1 VVRHPEEEASIRK
14 KKEIGEAKGP
24 GTVRPPQD
32 TKSDTLLGHPEDEG
46 KSYAGVSLSNDEDYA
61 GRPMKGK
68 KLGDF
73 DIYRK
78 HRKHG
83 SKKS

>member
-1 VVRHPEEEASIRK
+1 MVRRPQAEVPPRK

-32 TKSDTLLGHPEDEG
+32 TKSDTLLSHPEDEG
-46 KSYAGVSLSNDEDYA
+46 KSYAGVSLSSDEDYR
-61 GRPMKGK
+61 GKPMKGK

-73 DIYRK
+73 DIYKK
-78 HRKHG
+78 HR
-83 SKKS
+83 